1 MLFESSRTIRWKL
14 WLLPAAGLAAVAAAG
29 LVWAWTA
36 EVEQHQVRIVRTML
50 VVGLTLLLE
59 TAWLSVWILFL
70 SRMRRLV
77 RLACFAVLALV
88 LAGAVSSVRI
98 SGVSGDTLPQL
109 AWRWAPEPG
118 NLPLAAVGSALPPG
132 DAIVATADD
141 YPQFLGPSRDGIVRG
156 PRLARDWASRPPQ
169 PLWRQPI
176 GAGWSAFA
184 VVGGHAVT
192 QEQRGGEELVT
203 CYDLRTGEVHW
214 SHADRERFDNPLGG
228 LGPRAT
234 PAIAGGKVFALGA
247 TGRLNAI
254 DLRTGELLWS
264 TNIVDDARAVVPTY
278 GVSASPLVLGDVVVV
293 SAGGGGGNSLVAYDR
308 RSGERRWSGGDGP
321 PAYSSPLP
329 VTLAGVE
336 QILVLNGAALSSHDP
351 ADGSVFWSQ
360 PWPGQTERVS
370 QPVVVSEESVFL
382 STGYGVG
389 GKLFR
394 VIGDVAGGL
403 TVELVWESLGLK
415 AKFTNVVHREGFLY
429 GLDDGILVCLDVANG
444 RRRWKAGRYGH
455 GQILLAGE
463 LIVILAENG
472 EVALVE
478 ARPDSHVEVGRFPAI
493 EGKSWA
499 HPALAG
505 RHLVVRN
512 DREAACYE
520 LPLED

>member
-1 MLFESSRTIRWKL
+1 MLSDSRSRIRWKL
-14 WLLPAAGLAAVAAAG
+14 WLWPAAGLAGVAVAG
-29 LVWAWTA
+29 LVWAWTT
-36 EVEQHQVRIVRTML
+36 EVEQHQVRVVRTML
-50 VVGLTLLLE
+50 IVAPTLMLE

-70 SRMRRLV
+70 SRMRWLV
-77 RLACFAVLALV
+77 RLACFAALALV
-88 LAGAVSSVRI
+88 LAGAACSVRI
-98 SGVSGDTLPQL
+98 AGVSGDTLPQL
-109 AWRWAPEPG
+109 TWRWAREPG
-118 NLPLAAVGSALPPG
+118 DLPLPATGRTPAAG
-132 DAIVATADD
+132 DTIAETAGD
-141 YPQFLGPSRDGIVRG
+141 YPQFLGPTRDGIVRG
-156 PRLARDWASRPPQ
+156 LRLARDWVSRPPQ

-176 GAGWSAFA
+176 GAGWSGFA
-184 VVGGHAVT
+184 VVGDHAVT
-192 QEQRGGEELVT
+192 QEQRGDEELVT

-214 SHADRERFDNPLGG
+214 SHSDRERFDNPLGG

-234 PAIAGGKVFALGA
+234 PAISAGRVFALGA

-254 DLRTGELLWS
+254 DLATGELLWS
-264 TNIVDDARAVVPTY
+264 TNVVEDASAVVPTY
-278 GVSASPLVLGDVVVV
+278 GVSASPLILGGEVVV
-293 SAGGGGGNSLVAYDR
+293 SPGGSGGNSLVAYDCV
-308 RSGERRWSGGDGP
+308 SGERRWSGGDGS
-321 PAYSSPLP
+321 PAYSSPLLA
-329 VTLAGVE
+329 TLAGVE
-336 QILVLNGAALSSHDP
+336 QILVLNGDELSSHDP
-351 ADGSVFWSQ
+351 LDGSVLWHH

-394 VIGDVAGGL
+394 VKADEAGGL
-403 TVELVWESLGLK
+403 GVELIWESLGLK
-415 AKFTNVVHREGFLY
+415 AKFTNVVHRDGFLY
-429 GLDDGILVCLDVANG
+429 GLDDGILVCLDVG
-444 RRRWKAGRYGH
+444 DGKRRWKAGRYGH
-455 GQILLAGE
+455 GQIVLAGE

-505 RHLVVRN
+505 RYLVVRN